1 MQARQ
6 EYIEDKE
13 QKAAEKVSPTRP
25 IAELEV
31 GKRATDALGEAGIK
45 TVGDLLTKLEA
56 GETPILEIPG
66 VGRKTLIDIKKKLRQ
81 FGYTIPEAAEEIK
94 V

>member
-13 QKAAEKVSPTRP
+13 NKAAEKVSPARP
-25 IAELEV
+25 IADLEI
-31 GKRATDALGEAGIK
+31 GKRASDALIEAGIK
-45 TVGDLLTKLEA
+45 TVGDLLAKMEA

-81 FGYTIPEAAEEIK
+81 FGYSIPEAAEEIK